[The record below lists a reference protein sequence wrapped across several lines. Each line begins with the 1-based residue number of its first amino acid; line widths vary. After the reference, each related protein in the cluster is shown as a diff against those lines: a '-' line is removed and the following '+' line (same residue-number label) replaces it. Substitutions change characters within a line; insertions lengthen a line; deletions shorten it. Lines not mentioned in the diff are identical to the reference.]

1 MKKIDIFGD
10 DRKIPKLSVNVKVR
24 VKTESLEDSIA
35 WNQVFGYIM
44 KKPRTKLEFLSVNPI
59 RNLSLN
65 NITVESIKEYLTKED
80 HRQLLRIE
88 NLFNNRLT
96 ADLKAFILA
105 LLRVPYASIKE
116 LSDMK
121 SD

>member
-24 VKTESLEDSIA
+24 VKTESLEENIA

-44 KKPRTKLEFLSVNPI
+44 KKPRTKLEFMSVNPI

-65 NITVESIKEYLTKED
+65 NITVDNIKSYLSQED
-80 HRQLLRIE
+80 YRQLIRIE
-88 NLFNNRLT
+88 KLFNERLT

-105 LLRVPYASIKE
+105 LLKVPYTAIKE
-116 LSDMK
+116 LNVN
-121 SD
+121 